1 MWDKDNQKRLKDDKS
16 MNRRQFAVLGLGK
29 FGRSVARTLSNAGYE
44 VIAVD
49 TDEEKV
55 NEIADEVTYALKADV
70 TEPEVLENIGIKNVD
85 AVVVAMALDL
95 GTSVMATIRAK
106 EAGAKYVLAKASDTM
121 HGNILKKVGADEVIF
136 PEKAMGA
143 KIAKKLISNNF
154 LDLYELS
161 KTFSIVE
168 LKMPQQWAGKTLV
181 ELNLRKKGINVIGL
195 MEGEKVT
202 INIEPN
208 LALPSGAT
216 LIIAASNEILS
227 KIV

>member
-1 MWDKDNQKRLKDDKS
+1 

-29 FGRSVARTLSNAGYE
+29 FGRSVAITLANAGYE

-49 TDEEKV
+49 DDEERV
-55 NEIADEVTYALKADV
+55 NEIADDVTYAIKADV
-70 TEPEVLENIGIKNVD
+70 TEPGVLENIGIKNVD
-85 AVVVAMALDL
+85 AVVVAMALNL

-106 EAGAKYVLAKASDTM
+106 EAGAGYVLAKASDTM

-143 KIAKKLISNNF
+143 RVAKKLISNNF

-161 KTFSIVE
+161 KSFSMVE
-168 LKMPQQWAGKTLV
+168 IKIPEKWVGKTLI

-195 MEGEKVT
+195 MEDDKVT
-202 INIEPN
+202 VNIEPN
-208 LALPSGAT
+208 LPLPSGAT
-216 LIIAASNEILS
+216 LIIVANNEILN

>member
-1 MWDKDNQKRLKDDKS
+1 
-16 MNRRQFAVLGLGK
+16 
-29 FGRSVARTLSNAGYE
+29 
-44 VIAVD
+44 
-49 TDEEKV
+49 
-55 NEIADEVTYALKADV
+55 
-70 TEPEVLENIGIKNVD
+70 
-85 AVVVAMALDL
+85 
-95 GTSVMATIRAK
+95 
-106 EAGAKYVLAKASDTM
+106 
-121 HGNILKKVGADEVIF
+121 
-136 PEKAMGA
+136 MGA

-195 MEGEKVT
+195 MEGEKVM
-202 INIEPN
+202 INIEPD
-208 LALPSGAT
+208 LPLPSGAT